1 MGLQADLTVKLD
13 VSGPQGSFTADISGV
28 LDTLAGIDLPLDPKA
43 VEGIVSVAG
52 SLDLSNLNVSAEAL
66 GKQILEV
73 AGHLPI
79 AGDLLGTITGII
91 EIAERFAEPSL
102 ETAITGLIDR
112 LSAELDNLEGGPLGV
127 FTRVAVLLKSA
138 PEINLLQGLYGIF
151 VQHGA
156 PGLGAITLP
165 EILPALAAA
174 VRTLGA
180 LMNLEAQLAEAERT
194 AVSASGRLDLAAL
207 LEREAVL
214 QGQIDALVGIVAST
228 DVGDLAAVEVTARA
242 VAKAHLDLQAFL
254 GDIAKAIALGDEA
267 IAYLD
272 FPRLLADVQAL
283 LGEIRA
289 GDLSIIERAVADLAG
304 KLVPILSLN
313 LGGTPRFTLDTLMTE
328 IETRAQ
334 ALAGKIDAAD
344 LTPLTSLLETGFS
357 EIARVPEEAA
367 QRITDVKLTVAS
379 ALQQVSDAVR
389 AVPLDSVAAAIRS
402 GANAVGKALEEVT
415 GVLGAIDAALG
426 TAVEALQSA
435 LDEAETA
442 VGTFTNG
449 VEAVFGDAAEFVD
462 GLHLDQV
469 AGQIADG
476 INGFSATIAKADLA
490 PYFTTATGAIDV
502 AADVVVKVPF
512 SLLPD
517 SMEEEVVAVARPI
530 KQTDL
535 NQFRLEIQG
544 VLQIGDDGTFTLRPD
559 LEASVAD
566 IQAKMDALL
575 AAVHEHDPKHL
586 AAALEPALAELAAAI
601 SSAAPQ
607 INLAPIRQA
616 LDQAKAAVAGFDPA
630 AALAPAN
637 LAFDDI
643 IGRVDEFKPSAL
655 LQGVETRI
663 DETREKLL
671 SAARLRDW
679 RARLDEL
686 QTQLIGFIALLD
698 LTTLE
703 DDIDRGLQ
711 ELRRRIE
718 SNEQLRA
725 FDAFGAIV
733 AALLAGGPRGAPAHA
748 FSAVADWLWGASAHA
763 HLGGHAA
770 AANGALVSMGA
781 TLDGLDPQAMAARLT
796 PGLSRLNTAVAAKAD
811 GPGKARLEAALG
823 VADPIAML
831 VVVGANR
838 GRATARVNGALPPA
852 GTLRDLSFAEAD
864 ATATRL
870 RAALAPFAVIPE
882 VLNSIAGIVGLQG
895 AIGQGLSGVILAVLN
910 SAPPARLASMLTPVY
925 VALRGRLEDLL
936 KSVLDPLRAGIDNVI
951 AVLEAI
957 DIGDLH
963 DELDAIHAGARGQI
977 AAFKPATLLAE
988 PLADFAAV
996 QAAFAGFDPLGA
1008 LEDAIKAAEKSVTR
1022 VLASLDPVKLVESP
1036 QAIFDDMIG
1045 ALEQL
1050 DVGKLLEPIF
1060 VQLDAIAFQIDAGL
1074 ENTCASFKR
1083 LQDALPDRIGSTSL
1097 SVSVSAS
1104 ASVN

>member
-1 MGLQADLTVKLD
+1 MALQADLTVKLD
-13 VSGPQGSFTADISGV
+13 VSGPQGSFTADIRGV
-28 LDTLAGIDLPLDPKA
+28 LDTLAGIDLPLDPEA
-43 VEGIVSVAG
+43 VQGIVSVAG
-52 SLDLSNLNVSAEAL
+52 SLDLANLNLSAEAL

-73 AGHLPI
+73 AGDLPI
-79 AGDLLGTITGII
+79 AGDLLGTVIGII
-91 EIAERFAEPSL
+91 EIAERFAEPNL
-102 ETAITGLIDR
+102 ETAVTGLIDR
-112 LSAELDNLEGGPLGV
+112 ISLELDNLEGGALGA
-127 FTRVAVLLKSA
+127 FTRVGVLLKTA

-156 PGLGAITLP
+156 PALGEITLP
-165 EILPALAAA
+165 EILPALAGA

-180 LMNLEAQLAEAERT
+180 LMNLEAKLAEAERT
-194 AVSASGRLDLAAL
+194 AVAASGRLNLAAL
-207 LEREAVL
+207 LEREAAL
-214 QGQIDALVGIVAST
+214 RGQIDALAVIVAAT
-228 DVGDLAAVEVTARA
+228 DVNDLAAVEVTARA

-254 GDIAKAIALGDEA
+254 GDLAEAIAFGDTV

-289 GDLSIIERAVADLAG
+289 EDLAIIERAVASFAG
-304 KLVPILSLN
+304 KLGPIFSLN
-313 LGGTPRFTLDTLMTE
+313 LGGAPKFTLDTLMTQ
-328 IETRAQ
+328 IETMAQ
-334 ALAGKIDAAD
+334 ELAGTIDAAD
-344 LTPLTSLLETGFS
+344 LTPLTSLLATGLA
-357 EIARVPEEAA
+357 ELARVPEEAA

-379 ALQQVSDAVR
+379 ALRQVSDAVR

-402 GANAVGKALEEVT
+402 GADAIGDALEEVT
-415 GVLGAIDAALG
+415 DLLGAIDAALG
-426 TAVEALQSA
+426 TALVALQSA

-442 VGTFTNG
+442 VGTFTNA
-449 VEAVFGDAAEFVD
+449 VEAAFADAAEFVD
-462 GLHLDQV
+462 GLNLDQV

-476 INGFSATIAKADLA
+476 INGFSATIAKADMT
-490 PYFTTATGAIDV
+490 PYFNTATGAIDI

-535 NQFRLEIQG
+535 NAFRLELQG

-575 AAVHEHDPKHL
+575 AAAREHDPQHL
-586 AAALEPALAELAAAI
+586 AAALEPLLAELSAAI
-601 SSAAPQ
+601 SSVAPQ

-616 LDQAKAAVAGFDPA
+616 LDQAKAAVTGIDPA

-637 LAFDDI
+637 QAFDDI
-643 IGRVDEFKPSAL
+643 LGKIDEFKPSAL
-655 LQGVETRI
+655 LQGVDARI

-671 SAARLRDW
+671 TASRLRDW
-679 RARLDEL
+679 RAQLDEL
-686 QTQLIGFIALLD
+686 QAQLIGFIELLD
-698 LTTLE
+698 LTRLE

-725 FDAFGAIV
+725 FDSFGALV
-733 AALLAGGPRGAPAHA
+733 SALLAGGARGAPAHA
-748 FSAVADWLWGASAHA
+748 FSAVADWLWGASAQA
-763 HLGGHAA
+763 HLQGHGAGA
-770 AANGALVSMGA
+770 HGALVAMRA

-811 GPGKARLEAALG
+811 GPGKLRLEAALN
-823 VADPIAML
+823 VADPIAVL

-838 GRATARVNGALPPA
+838 SRATARVDAALPVS
-852 GTLRDLSFAEAD
+852 GTLRDLAFAEAD
-864 ATATRL
+864 AAAARL
-870 RAALAPFAVIPE
+870 RGALAPFAVIPQL
-882 VLNSIAGIVGLQG
+882 VNQIAGIVGLQG
-895 AIGQGLSGVILAVLN
+895 ALGQGLSGVILAVLD
-910 SAPPARLASMLTPVY
+910 SAPPARLAAMLTPVY

-936 KSVLDPLRAGIDNVI
+936 ASVLDPLRAAIDNVI

-957 DIGDLH
+957 DIGDLE
-963 DELDAIHAGARGQI
+963 DELDAIHAAARGQI

-996 QAAFAGFDPLGA
+996 QAAFAAFDPLGA
-1008 LEDAIKAAEKSVTR
+1008 LEDAIKAAEESVTR
-1022 VLASLDPVKLVESP
+1022 VLASIDPVKLVESP
-1036 QAIFDDMIG
+1036 QAIFDDIIG

-1060 VQLDAIAFQIDAGL
+1060 VQLDAISFQIDAGL
-1074 ENTCASFKR
+1074 EGTCASFKR
-1083 LQDALPDRIGSTSL
+1083 LQDALPDQIGSTSL